1 MTAFTA
7 TQVESRS
14 VENAKA
20 VVPAVMME
28 AEGAVQG
35 AALISSEPG

>member
-7 TQVESRS
+7 SQVQSWL

-20 VVPAVMME
+20 VVPAGMVE

-35 AALISSEPG
+35 AALIPSELG